1 MSKEDF
7 LGKYGWS
14 IVRPVQGDVSPRRY
28 FRVEKSANKAIFMDA
43 SAVEDNKQIHDF
55 VRISK
60 WLNEGGLKAPEIYEA
75 DEPHGFLLIEDM
87 GDVSFRKA
95 MESGV
100 KPQDMYGLAN
110 DVLEHLK
117 AQGCSLKLP
126 DYYDSAIH
134 QKRRFVIDWYV
145 PVLRGE
151 ENPPGLVE
159 SYLKVWDEIEKSLPP
174 CPKGFVHA
182 DYHLENMMW
191 LPGEKGVKRC
201 GLLDFQ
207 EALYGPVAYDLVN
220 ILEDARMSVPP
231 DIIKEILMRQD
242 ELVRAWYRILG
253 TQFHCRVIGLFI
265 KLAVEGGRR
274 QYLVHVP
281 RLAAYI
287 EKGLEDPLLEPL
299 RQWFKG
305 QGILFD
311 PLTAADAVRR
321 AQGQG

>member
-1 MSKEDF
+1 MSREGF

-14 IVRPVQGDVSPRRY
+14 IAHPVQGDVSPRRY
-28 FRVEKSANKAIFMDA
+28 FRVEKSGRKAILMDA
-43 SAVEDNKQIHDF
+43 SAVEDKKQVHDF
-55 VRISK
+55 VRIAK
-60 WLNEGGLKAPEIYEA
+60 WLNDGGLKAPEIYEA

-100 KPQDMYGLAN
+100 PARDIYGLAN
-110 DVLEHLK
+110 DVLEHLR
-117 AQGCSLKLP
+117 AAGCSLKLP

-134 QKRRFVIDWYV
+134 MKRRFVIDWYV
-145 PVLRGE
+145 PLLRGE

-159 SYLKVWDEIEKSLPP
+159 SYLDVWDGIEKSLSP

-220 ILEDARMSVPP
+220 ILEDARMSVPLE
-231 DIIKEILMRQD
+231 IIGGILARQD
-242 ELVRAWYRILG
+242 DLVRAWYRILG
-253 TQFHCRVIGLFI
+253 TQFHCRVIGLFV
-265 KLAVEGGRR
+265 KLAVHDGRR

-287 EKGLEDPLLEPL
+287 EKGLEDPLLAPL
-299 RQWFKG
+299 RDWFKE
-305 QGILFD
+305 QGISFD
-311 PLTAADAVRR
+311 PQTAAEAVRR